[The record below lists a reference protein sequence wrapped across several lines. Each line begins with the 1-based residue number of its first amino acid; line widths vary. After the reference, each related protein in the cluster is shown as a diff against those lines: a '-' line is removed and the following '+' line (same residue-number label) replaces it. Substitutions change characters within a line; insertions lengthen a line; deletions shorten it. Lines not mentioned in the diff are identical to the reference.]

1 MGLFNLVDEPWIPCT
16 MNNGRIEFLGLKQVF
31 QDAHCYKDISDPSP
45 IVTVALFRLL
55 LAILHRLFGPANSEE
70 WIALWERRCFPPE
83 KLEGY
88 FREWHH
94 RFYLFDEKRPFYQ
107 TILDE
112 GITHPPQLL
121 ALEAAAGNNA
131 TLFDHSTDI
140 AGKKMDPAVA
150 ARYLVTRQAYSI
162 GFGKSSPFYFSDSTL
177 IRGLCV
183 LLMGTNLFESL
194 LLNMIRYTDERP
206 IPQKRGECDEPSWEQ
221 DVPPEPRSKGNV
233 PKGYLDYL
241 TWQSR
246 RIYLI
251 QDENAN
257 SVSGCKILQNLKLPD
272 PPPLDPFKCYEVM
285 EKRGFVSK
293 GFREEKA
300 LWRDY
305 HVLLQTGVESSK
317 RPEVLDWV
325 AELAARKPEDFST
338 EYSFKVVGLATD
350 KGKAASLNFWRQEI
364 LPLPLEYLSQKDL
377 LETLKSFLILSE
389 TTGKKLESALWYFIR
404 LFLFPDEDQEPGKEE
419 ENKIQ
424 EILKETAPTRSFWP
438 RLETPFKEIIEKLP
452 DDYSEGVDG
461 ALVYGGKCYSQWR
474 DLLWKTALYSF
485 NLAVTSFGNSARV
498 LKARAKAETSF
509 LGALKNVLQNQ
520 EEPQEKEGSMK
531 P

>member
-1 MGLFNLVDEPWIPCT
+1 MGSFNLVDEPWIPCT
-16 MNNGRIEFLGLKQVF
+16 KKNGEIEYLGLKQAL
-31 QDAHCYKDISDPSP
+31 QDAHSYKDISDSSP

-70 WIALWERRCFPPE
+70 WIALWERSCFPPE
-83 KLEGY
+83 KLDDY

-107 TILDE
+107 TIFDE

-140 AGKKMDPAVA
+140 GGKKMEPAVA

-206 IPQKRGECDEPSWEQ
+206 IPQKRGEYDEPYWEQ
-221 DVPPEPRSKGNV
+221 DVPRAPRSKGNV

-257 SVSGCKILQNLKLPD
+257 SVSGCKILQNLKLLD

-325 AELAARKPEDFST
+325 AELAAKKPEDFST
-338 EYSFKVVGLATD
+338 EYYFRVVGLATD

-364 LPLPLEYLSQKDL
+364 LPLPLEYLSQKNL
-377 LETLKSFLILSE
+377 LETLKSFLLLAE
-389 TTGKKLESALWYFIR
+389 TTGRELESAVWYFIR
-404 LFLFPDEDQEPGKEE
+404 LFLFPDEEQEPGKERK
-419 ENKIQ
+419 NKIQ
-424 EILKETAPTRSFWP
+424 EILKETAPTRSFWS

-452 DDYSEGVDG
+452 DDYSKDPGDT
-461 ALVYGGKCYSQWR
+461 LVYGGEFYSQWCDR
-474 DLLWKTALYSF
+474 LWKTARYSF
-485 NLAVTSFGNSARV
+485 NLAVTSFGNSARA
-498 LKARAKAETSF
+498 LKARAKAETNF
-509 LGALKNVLQNQ
+509 LRALKIVLQNQ
-520 EEPQEKEGSMK
+520 EGTQGKGGSIK

>member
-1 MGLFNLVDEPWIPCT
+1 MGSFSLVDEPWIPCT
-16 MNNGRIEFLGLKQVF
+16 MNNGGIEFLGLKQLL
-31 QDAHCYKDISDPSP
+31 QDAHFYKDISDPSP

-55 LAILHRLFGPANSEE
+55 LAILHRLFGPDNTEE
-70 WIALWERRCFPPE
+70 WIALWDRRCFPPE
-83 KLEGY
+83 KLGNY
-88 FREWHH
+88 FQEWHH

-107 TILDE
+107 IILDE

-140 AGKKMDPAVA
+140 SGKKMDPAVA

-194 LLNMIRYTDERP
+194 LLNMIRYTGERP
-206 IPQKRGECDEPSWEQ
+206 IPQKRGECDEPYWEQ
-221 DVPPEPRSKGNV
+221 DVPRAPRSKGNV

-325 AELAARKPEDFST
+325 AELAARKPGDFST
-338 EYSFKVVGLATD
+338 EYFFRVVGLATD

-364 LPLPLEYLSQKDL
+364 LPLPLEYLSKKNL
-377 LETLKSFLILSE
+377 LETLKSFLLLAE
-389 TTGKKLESALWYFIR
+389 TTGRELESAVWYFIR
-404 LFLFPDEDQEPGKEE
+404 LFLFPDEDQEPGKERK
-419 ENKIQ
+419 NKIQ
-424 EILKETAPTRSFWP
+424 EILKETAPTRSFWS

-452 DDYSEGVDG
+452 DDYSEDPGDT
-461 ALVYGGKCYSQWR
+461 LVYGGECYPQWC
-474 DLLWKTALYSF
+474 DLLWKTARYSF
-485 NLAVTSFGNSARV
+485 NLAVTSFGNSARA
-498 LKARAKAETSF
+498 LKARAKAETNF
-509 LGALKNVLQNQ
+509 LRALKIVLQNQ
-520 EEPQEKEGSMK
+520 EVTQEKEGSIK